1 MHTCYAPV
9 RRSPPVYCYTALPL
23 DLHVLGLPLA
33 FILSQ
38 DQTLHC
44 MSIFLSRACRAAGP
58 AGLTFPARLTARPL
72 AVPVCLN
79 DLSSAPANRAGPL
92 PRSVT
97 ESGCK
102 GTAFSTLPPNFSG
115 TFFVF
120 SATFSVR
127 RWRSGGI
134 SGGIMW
140 GFRAVRG
147 NGRGIWGTAGAA
159 GGCKREGK
167 GRGKGVFCAGLVRD
181 GGGNWRGRAP
191 VALRRGSLAAPL
203 PLAREYVF
211 LTTFYMDRKDWRV
224 GRRGLICDGRR
235 ERVRIFK

>member
-1 MHTCYAPV
+1 MPSRHRLKAFPRARCRTRGYGVLIRLSPGCPPVAGRLHTCYAPV

-102 GTAFSTLPPNFSG
+102 GTAFSTTAPNFSG
-115 TFFVF
+115 TFFAFRV
-120 SATFSVR
+120 TFSVR
-127 RWRSGGI
+127 RWVSGGI
-134 SGGIMW
+134 SEGIMW

-147 NGRGIWGTAGAA
+147 NGRGIWGPVGAV
-159 GGCKREGK
+159 GG
-167 GRGKGVFCAGLVRD
+167 V
-181 GGGNWRGRAP
+181 
-191 VALRRGSLAAPL
+191 
-203 PLAREYVF
+203 
-211 LTTFYMDRKDWRV
+211 
-224 GRRGLICDGRR
+224 
-235 ERVRIFK
+235 

>member
-79 DLSSAPANRAGPL
+79 DLSSSAPDNRAGPL

-115 TFFVF
+115 TFFDFRV
-120 SATFSVR
+120 TFSVR

-134 SGGIMW
+134 SEGVMW

-147 NGRGIWGTAGAA
+147 NGRGIWGPAGAA
-159 GGCKREGK
+159 GGCKMAGK
-167 GRGKGVFCAGLVRD
+167 GSFLCGACAG
-181 GGGNWRGRAP
+181 RGRQETGESS
-191 VALRRGSLAAPL
+191 VGVPL
-203 PLAREYVF
+203 PLPCRWRESTSF
-211 LTTFYMDRKDWRV
+211 
-224 GRRGLICDGRR
+224 
-235 ERVRIFK
+235 